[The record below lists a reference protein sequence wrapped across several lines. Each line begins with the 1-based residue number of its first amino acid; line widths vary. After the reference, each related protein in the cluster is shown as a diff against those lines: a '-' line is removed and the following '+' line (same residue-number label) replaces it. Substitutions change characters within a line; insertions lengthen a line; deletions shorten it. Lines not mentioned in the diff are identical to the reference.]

1 MDEGSIWRTITSKQF
16 GQSICKTFDETN
28 ALLFFSPVNYA
39 ILDSNPSITL
49 IPMFLNV
56 SLIAYAPFFADDMRK
71 NFGCI
76 PNGETQTRFGVFQFV
91 FG

>member
-1 MDEGSIWRTITSKQF
+1 
-16 GQSICKTFDETN
+16 
-28 ALLFFSPVNYA
+28 
-39 ILDSNPSITL
+39 
-49 IPMFLNV
+49 MFLNV
-56 SLIAYAPFFADDMRK
+56 SRIAYAPFLADDMRK